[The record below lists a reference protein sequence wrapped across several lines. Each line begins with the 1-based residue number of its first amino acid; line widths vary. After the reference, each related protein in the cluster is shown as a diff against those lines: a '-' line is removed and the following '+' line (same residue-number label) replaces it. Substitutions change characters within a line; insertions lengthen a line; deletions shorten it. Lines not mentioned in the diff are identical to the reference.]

1 MQPSASTPPMTVR
14 PPAARCRLVFEG
26 LTDPRLPREIVL
38 ERLRRLLKD
47 APDVFERRLA
57 RLPLVL
63 LPDSDSTTARR
74 YQRLLAQKGVLCRI
88 VTLDAGQTGAR
99 PAPATGEGSV
109 ASLAIAGD
117 GQALLDVP
125 LGRITARRP
134 GFKNDVRPIINLGA
148 ALCFNPRG
156 VIGRVESGVPY
167 GAALILAAGVGLMQ
181 GSTAVLAEHPAG
193 AAAMLLTVLAILTIA
208 PALGILFV
216 YVRGFLLHAAGRLL
230 KGRATPR
237 ELRVALAWSEIP
249 LLLGGLIAL
258 LQFVMGRLGGAALV
272 RTADPGLP
280 VLLSRAGFGVLQA
293 ALGFWALTLL
303 LHTLAEIQGFS
314 LYRAFANIVLA
325 ATVVLVPLAVL
336 GGALIG
342 AGLVP

>member
-1 MQPSASTPPMTVR
+1 MQPSASTPPMAVR
-14 PPAARCRLVFEG
+14 PPTARCRLIFEG
-26 LTDPRLPREIVL
+26 QTDPRLPREIVL

-47 APDVFERRLA
+47 APEVFERRMA

-88 VTLDAGQTGAR
+88 VTLDAGRIEAR
-99 PAPATGEGSV
+99 PAPATGEGTV
-109 ASLAIAGD
+109 APP
-117 GQALLDVP
+117 DVP
-125 LGRITARRP
+125 WGRTTEQRP
-134 GFKNDVRPIINLGA
+134 GFKNDLRPIINLGA

-156 VIGRVESGVPY
+156 VIGRVESGIPY
-167 GAALILAAGVGLMQ
+167 GATLILAAGVGLVQ
-181 GSTAVLAEHPAG
+181 GGAAVLAEHPAG
-193 AAAMLLTVLAILTIA
+193 TAAMLLTVLAILTVA

-216 YVRGFLLHAAGRLL
+216 YVRGLLLHAAGRLL

-258 LQFVMGRLGGAALV
+258 LQFAMGHLGGAVLV

-303 LHTLAEIQGFS
+303 LYTLAEIQGFS

-325 ATVVLVPLAVL
+325 AAVVLGPLAVL
-336 GGALIG
+336 GGVLIG
-342 AGLVP
+342 TGLVP